1 MADWSDNLTPDERK
15 EWDDF
20 VRRVREDLVLKV
32 AESAFVAPLV
42 PGGDFDVKF
51 AVELGTAIMLDKP
64 IVPVVFP
71 GRKVPPGLRR
81 IAHAVI
87 ELEHDLDTEAG
98 QLEMQR
104 RLSAVMDEMG
114 LT

>member
-1 MADWSDNLTPDERK
+1 MPDWDNDLAPDERK
-15 EWDDF
+15 GWDDF
-20 VRRVREDLVLKV
+20 VRHVREDLVHKV
-32 AESAFVAPLV
+32 AESAFVASLV
-42 PGGDFDVKF
+42 PGVDFDVKF

-64 IVPVVFP
+64 IVPIAFP
-71 GRKVPPGLRR
+71 GRTVPPGLRR

-104 RLSAVMDEMG
+104 RLTEVMNGMG